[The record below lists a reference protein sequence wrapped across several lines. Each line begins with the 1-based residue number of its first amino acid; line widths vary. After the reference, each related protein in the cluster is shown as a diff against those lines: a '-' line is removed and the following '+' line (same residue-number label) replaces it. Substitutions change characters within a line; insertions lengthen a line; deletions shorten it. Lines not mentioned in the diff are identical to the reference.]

1 MSYNLQ
7 NIPSSHSRNASRLSN
22 TNNSEP
28 AKSSASSRAASE
40 ADIRARENRRG
51 SQPKSFELSPYDHED
66 ESETDEM
73 GERRPAYNRH
83 KDGRSG
89 QPLLY
94 KSDDERGRARD
105 SPPITPAHPTFSRR
119 STMRSRSPADAQAL
133 LETKK
138 KYTYAAFF
146 LGLSLISFVIQTET
160 AVYIQHELGWD
171 KAYCML
177 YFTHGSWVLL
187 YPFQLLC
194 LRLQKRS
201 MPFHTFWRRH
211 VYLLRTTAQM
221 VESQS
226 LTPPRTQ
233 HSPVP
238 YMLRTT
244 AGVTTAL
251 TVAGGS
257 WYLAVNMTT
266 ASDLT
271 AIYNC
276 SAFFAYAFSVPL
288 LKEPLRMDK
297 SLAVLVAIVGVL
309 VVAYGDTSTIT
320 PNPGNPPNPDHVA
333 STETEAKN
341 RLAGNLIIGAGSVLY
356 GLYEVLYKR
365 LACPP
370 TGCSPGRGMIFAN
383 TFGSLIGAFTLLV
396 LWIPLPILHYTG
408 LEPFALPRGEAAWMM
423 CISVL
428 ANATFSGSFLVLISL
443 TSPVL
448 SSVAALLTI
457 FLVAATDW
465 ALFSVPLGPAALAG
479 GGLIVIA
486 FGVLSWSTWREM
498 REETHKELDITSDED
513 EESILGS

>member
-1 MSYNLQ
+1 MSYNHQ
-7 NIPSSHSRNASRLSN
+7 NTPSHSRNASHLSSA
-22 TNNSEP
+22 NNSEP

-40 ADIRARENRRG
+40 ADLRARDNRRG
-51 SQPKSFELSPYDHED
+51 SHPRSFEDSPYDHED

-73 GERRPAYNRH
+73 GERRPPYNRH

-89 QPLLY
+89 QPLLH
-94 KSDDERGRARD
+94 KLDDERGRARAT
-105 SPPITPAHPTFSRR
+105 PPLSPAHTTFSRR
-119 STMRSRSPADAQAL
+119 STMRSRSPADAQSL

-146 LGLSLISFVIQTET
+146 LGLSLVSFVIQTET
-160 AVYIQHELGWD
+160 AVYIQHDLGWD

-226 LTPPRTQ
+226 LTPSRTQ
-233 HSPVP
+233 HSPIP

-251 TVAGGS
+251 TIAGGS

-266 ASDLT
+266 PSDLT

-288 LKEPLRMDK
+288 LKEPLRTDK
-297 SLAVLVAIVGVL
+297 SLAV
-309 VVAYGDTSTIT
+309 
-320 PNPGNPPNPDHVA
+320 
-333 STETEAKN
+333 
-341 RLAGNLIIGAGSVLY
+341 
-356 GLYEVLYKR
+356 
-365 LACPP
+365 
-370 TGCSPGRGMIFAN
+370 
-383 TFGSLIGAFTLLV
+383 
-396 LWIPLPILHYTG
+396 
-408 LEPFALPRGEAAWMM
+408 
-423 CISVL
+423 
-428 ANATFSGSFLVLISL
+428 
-443 TSPVL
+443 
-448 SSVAALLTI
+448 
-457 FLVAATDW
+457 
-465 ALFSVPLGPAALAG
+465 
-479 GGLIVIA
+479 
-486 FGVLSWSTWREM
+486 
-498 REETHKELDITSDED
+498 
-513 EESILGS
+513 

>member
-1 MSYNLQ
+1 MSYNHQ
-7 NIPSSHSRNASRLSN
+7 NTPSHSRNASHLSN
-22 TNNSEP
+22 GNNPEP
-28 AKSSASSRAASE
+28 AKSSASSRATSE
-40 ADIRARENRRG
+40 ADLRARENRRG
-51 SQPKSFELSPYDHED
+51 SQSRSFEDSPYDHED

-73 GERRPAYNRH
+73 GERRPPYNRH

-89 QPLLY
+89 QPLLH

-105 SPPITPAHPTFSRR
+105 SPPITPAHTAFSRR

-146 LGLSLISFVIQTET
+146 LGISLVSFVIQTET
-160 AVYIQHELGWD
+160 AVYIQKDLGWD

-187 YPFQLLC
+187 YPFQLMC

-233 HSPVP
+233 HSPIP

-251 TVAGGS
+251 TIAGGS

-266 ASDLT
+266 PSDLT

-288 LKEPLRMDK
+288 LKEPLRTDK

-309 VVAYGDTSTIT
+309 VVAYGDTSAVT
-320 PNPGNPPNPDHVA
+320 PNPGSPPDAHAAAA
-333 STETEAKN
+333 SDTQAKN
-341 RLAGNLIIGAGSVLY
+341 RLAGNLIIGVGSVLY

-465 ALFSVPLGPAALAG
+465 VLTGVPLGPAAVVG
-479 GGLIVIA
+479 GGLIVVA

-498 REETHKELDITSDED
+498 REERIKEVDITSDED